1 MDCKQ
6 KDCKQNQ
13 IKKLA
18 YQTFVASMDD
28 RWNFLN
34 GQASSVL

>member
-13 IKKLA
+13 IKKLV
-18 YQTFVASMDD
+18 YQAFVASMDD
-28 RWNFLN
+28 HCNFFN
-34 GQASSVL
+34 GQASSVW